1 MSDETVSLLI
11 ELGFTVTAI
20 AVAAVHLLRRRAPG
34 PAQDGPTPTWRE
46 LMLTAA
52 GLVPA
57 AVGPN
62 ILVVATTPGMPEMH
76 QLVHYAL
83 VPSLVLL
90 AVVWALSGLAG
101 MDRLTNRIWTG
112 IWTGAAATGA
122 LDAIRLTGFHLGLM
136 PGNMPRMFGVLIF
149 DRMAL
154 GPSVA
159 SDIIGYLYHYWAGAC
174 FGLTYTL
181 LCGRLRW
188 WGGLVWGLVIE
199 VGMMVTPPMVV
210 AMDTGYFG
218 LKFGFGLL
226 GTSFLAHVAFGT
238 VLGLLAE
245 RYVRHRGTIFGL
257 MYNRFQQHQRGDRT
271 LEPPCTTLKGRN
283 V

>member
-1 MSDETVSLLI
+1 MSNEAVSLLI
-11 ELGFTVTAI
+11 DILFTVTAI
-20 AVAAVHLLRRRAPG
+20 AVAAVHLLRRRVPG
-34 PAQDGPTPTWRE
+34 PAEEGSPPAWSE
-46 LMLTAA
+46 LVLTAA

-76 QLVHYAL
+76 QLAPYAL
-83 VPSLVLL
+83 LPSLALL
-90 AVVWALSGLAG
+90 AVVWSLAAVAG

-112 IWTGAAATGA
+112 IWIGMASTGA
-122 LDAIRLTGFHLGLM
+122 LDAVRLTGFHLGLM
-136 PGNMPRMFGVLIF
+136 PGNMPRMFGVMIL

-154 GPSVA
+154 GPSTA
-159 SDIIGYLYHYWAGAC
+159 SDILGYLYHYWAGAC

-181 LCGRLRW
+181 LGGRLRW
-188 WGGLVWGLVIE
+188 WGGVVWGLMIE
-199 VGMMVTPPMVV
+199 VGMMTTPPMVV

-226 GTSFLAHVAFGT
+226 GTSFLAHVSFGA

-245 RYVRHRGTIFGL
+245 RYVRHRGTIVGL
-257 MYNRFQQHQRGDRT
+257 VRSRLGRHLRGGGVHQVQCNQAKWGT
-271 LEPPCTTLKGRN
+271 
-283 V
+283 